1 MLNYICHFVCSDT
14 GHQSPPFFFYFLA
27 STPPPHHLLF
37 FPFSSAAGD
46 EGLRGRVG
54 RRRERERGGGDIKNS
69 LRLVAHQRGRDM
81 TPEEEKGGVDND
93 EEYQT

>member
-1 MLNYICHFVCSDT
+1 MTRGINHL
-14 GHQSPPFFFYFLA
+14 PFFFISSPLL
-27 STPPPHHLLF
+27 PPLTTSFF

>member
-1 MLNYICHFVCSDT
+1 M
-14 GHQSPPFFFYFLA
+14 
-27 STPPPHHLLF
+27 
-37 FPFSSAAGD
+37 
-46 EGLRGRVG
+46 G